1 MKQLI
6 FLAAFAAIA
15 GYGLYAAVN
24 FYDKYM
30 IVGRM
35 RETPLVRPH
44 EASLLIMENGT
55 VPIQGGEEL
64 VRTTLNNNALPSTN
78 FPSDRLLELGKAEY
92 LVFCSQ
98 CHGSNL
104 NGQGTV
110 GQSFNPLPTSL
121 TGPRV
126 TNMSD
131 AEIFSTISYGTQ
143 RSPALASS
151 MSVESRHAVIRY
163 LRFRQGTL

>member
-1 MKQLI
+1 MKQLL

-15 GYGLYAAVN
+15 VYGLYSAVN

-44 EASLLIMENGT
+44 EAALLIMENGT
-55 VPIQGGEEL
+55 VPIEGGEEL
-64 VRTTLNNNALPSTN
+64 VRTALEHGSLPQTILS
-78 FPSDRLLELGKAEY
+78 PERLLEFGKLEY
-92 LVFCSQ
+92 QAFCSH
-98 CHGSNL
+98 CHGNNL
-104 NGQGTV
+104 DGQGTV
-110 GQSFNPLPTSL
+110 GQSFNPLPTDL
-121 TGPRV
+121 TGQRV
-126 TNMSD
+126 TQMSD

-151 MSVESRHAVIRY
+151 MAVASRNAVIRY
-163 LRFRQGTL
+163 LRFRQDSK